1 MAYKGVPW
9 DGTKGSGLKQPLNK
23 INRNVTTEE
32 GTKAIV
38 TQGGKDITGTEN
50 GSKLAIETH
59 QLRYPIQ
66 LNAFDDEPWIR
77 YQIFSFTP
85 KGTTAA
91 IGSNQ
96 PAFKNSGFQNKP
108 VVSKIDHTIAMPFD
122 QQIAITNAQKWNPA
136 GERAGVM
143 DNVNADGASGAVNAV
158 GEFFTSKLNKV
169 SKFGTTGSAAGEQ
182 LTDKVALE
190 YEGPEQRSF
199 TLTHTM
205 IPKSAAEEKNI
216 QSIIKM
222 FRWSSAPKF
231 KSDNSTATSY
241 GFPHLYRVSWM
252 LGAKENRNI
261 PHYDI
266 AYLSSVAVTFGD
278 DNFSRFE
285 GGAPTVYEMTLS
297 FTEMEFIN
305 KEHIDK
311 NFL

>member
-1 MAYKGVPW
+1 M
-9 DGTKGSGLKQPLNK
+9 GTGFVSSLTQIK
-23 INRNVTTEE
+23 NVTTEE
-32 GTKAIV
+32 GTKATV

-50 GSKLAIETH
+50 GSKLAIDNSH
-59 QLRYPIQ
+59 LRFPLDLSLITI
-66 LNAFDDEPWIR
+66 DSPWIR

-136 GERAGVM
+136 GERAGLM
-143 DNVNADGASGAVNAV
+143 DNINADGLISGAWNSTK
-158 GEFFTSKLNKV
+158 ESFTSLKNKGARI
-169 SKFGTTGSAAGEQ
+169 GTKGSAAGEQ

-190 YEGPEQRSF
+190 YDGPEQRSF

-231 KSDNSTATSY
+231 KSDDSTATSY
-241 GFPHLYRVSWM
+241 GFPHMYRVSWM